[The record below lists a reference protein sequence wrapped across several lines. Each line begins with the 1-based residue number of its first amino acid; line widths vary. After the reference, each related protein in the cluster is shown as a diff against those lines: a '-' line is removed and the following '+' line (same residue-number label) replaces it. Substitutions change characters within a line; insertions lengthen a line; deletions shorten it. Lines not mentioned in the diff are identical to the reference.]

1 MVRARSLVSIG
12 IRGLIGGGQDLSFS
26 ISLLGILCLIIE
38 PFSPSDVQC
47 VISQ

>member
-1 MVRARSLVSIG
+1 MEMVRARAILS